1 MVRVMVKSV
10 DFVLSA
16 RRIVGRSSVSW
27 SALHYS
33 KSLTNCCVQR
43 MNLKGARREWR
54 QFAYI

>member
-33 KSLTNCCVQR
+33 KSLTAVC
-43 MNLKGARREWR
+43 RE
-54 QFAYI
+54 